1 ALPEPSARR
10 PRGRC
15 SRRWVQ
21 TEAGVPAHFLLYPS
35 LASLEE
41 FAGATRRPDTM
52 ITVGVGVTDHS
63 FELSLFLEME
73 DIVDTDV
80 QLAAVGAYVKR
91 TTGEWGRQRALPARH
106 HCHWA
111 SGTVSAYAVEPVT
124 K

>member
-1 ALPEPSARR
+1 MTSPEASARR

-15 SRRWVQ
+15 TRRWVQ
-21 TEAGVPAHFLLYPS
+21 TEAGVPARFLLYPS
-35 LASLEE
+35 LTSPEE

-80 QLAAVGAYVKR
+80 
-91 TTGEWGRQRALPARH
+91 
-106 HCHWA
+106 
-111 SGTVSAYAVEPVT
+111 
-124 K
+124 